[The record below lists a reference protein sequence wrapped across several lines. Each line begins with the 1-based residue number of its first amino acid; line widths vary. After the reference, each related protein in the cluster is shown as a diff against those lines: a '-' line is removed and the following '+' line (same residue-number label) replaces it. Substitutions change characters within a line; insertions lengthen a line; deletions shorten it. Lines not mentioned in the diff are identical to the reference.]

1 MNGPALIVFARA
13 PIAGRTKT
21 RLIGR
26 LGATGAA
33 VLYARLLLN
42 TLRQVETL
50 DIERLLYV
58 DDLAARA
65 YFESRLMGERW
76 QIHVQCGDDLG
87 TRMANAFAETLQNHT
102 VAILIGSDIV
112 DFSAEDIADARRR
125 LASGDDA
132 VLGPSADGG
141 YWLIGL
147 RQPAR
152 ELFEAMDWGTAT
164 VYAATSKR
172 LSAGGKSWTAV
183 ALRHD
188 IDTTDDL
195 TRQAAAIEHLPQATA
210 VDLAQAPLLAS

>member
-1 MNGPALIVFARA
+1 MNRFALIVFARA

-21 RLIGR
+21 RLVGS

-33 VLYARLLLN
+33 LLYARLLLN

-65 YFESRLMGERW
+65 YFESRLMTEQW
-76 QIHVQCGDDLG
+76 QIHVQRGDDLG
-87 TRMANAFAETLQNHT
+87 SRMANAFAEILPDRTA
-102 VAILIGSDIV
+102 AILIGSDIV
-112 DFSAEDIADARRR
+112 DFSAGDIVDARRR

-147 RQPAR
+147 RQPAPG
-152 ELFEAMDWGTAT
+152 LFEAMDWGTAT

-172 LSAGGKSWTAV
+172 LNASGRNWTAV

-188 IDTTDDL
+188 IDTADDL
-195 TRQAAAIEHLPQATA
+195 ARQATA
-210 VDLAQAPLLAS
+210 IDQLPLATATDLAQAPVLAS